1 MDHANLSP
9 PHDRLAMSDATRR
22 GGRVGLRVGVV
33 FAVLCLV
40 PLLRFGDAQM
50 DSIAAG
56 CQQGIVGFGSS
67 GSERYDICYA
77 TDSQADS
84 AMVWFLIGGAI
95 SAAGFTS
102 YVKAR
107 RNLQA

>member
-1 MDHANLSP
+1 
-9 PHDRLAMSDATRR
+9 MSEATRH
-22 GGRVGLRVGVV
+22 GGRVGLRVGIV
-33 FAVLCLV
+33 FAVLCLA

-67 GSERYDICYA
+67 GSDHYDICYT

-84 AMVWFLIGGAI
+84 AMVWFLIGAGI
-95 SAAGFTS
+95 SAASFTS
-102 YVKAR
+102 YLKAR
-107 RNLQA
+107 RNQQT